1 MQHLALNCHP
11 YNDNQA
17 DFKILNSFYSFYNI
31 HILAINNLS
40 EINYDQKKKVAMIF
54 HQKFLSER
62 KFTPFFIPSK
72 GIHEFECCNDS

>member
-11 YNDNQA
+11 YHQNDNQA
-17 DFKILNSFYSFYNI
+17 DFKILNSFYNI

-54 HQKFLSER
+54 HQKSLSER

-72 GIHEFECCNDS
+72 GIHEFECFYAS